1 VKVARHAPCLLA
13 AVLAAL
19 APHAGAARDRSI
31 LWTVKGTHNTV
42 YLLGSIHVLRPGDGG
57 LPAAAEAAYA
67 DAEQLVMEID
77 MDDPASA
84 DPVELLGAMERTA
97 LLPQGTSLRDV
108 LGDDYASVEGRARQA
123 GVDLAVLDR
132 FAPWLVAVTLMQ
144 VELARRG
151 FAPELGIEHSLANR
165 AGEDGKAIAGLET
178 AEQQFAAMGGLPL
191 GQQKR
196 FLMMTL
202 EESAQIDA
210 QLDELLGAWRRGD
223 AEALARLLSAEFEE
237 FPELYRP
244 LTVDRNRAWLDRIEG
259 LLDDRDDY
267 LVVVGALHLVGRHS
281 VVDLLGQR
289 GYEVVQQ

>member
-1 VKVARHAPCLLA
+1 MKVARHAPCLLA

-19 APHAGAARDRSI
+19 APHAGTARDRSI

-196 FLMMTL
+196 FLLMTL

>member
-1 VKVARHAPCLLA
+1 MKVARHAPCLLA

>member
-1 VKVARHAPCLLA
+1 MKLARYAPCLLA

-19 APHAGAARDRSI
+19 APHAGTARDRSI

-108 LGDDYASVEGRARQA
+108 LGGDYASVESRARQA

>member
-1 VKVARHAPCLLA
+1 MKMTRRSVGLLLA
-13 AVLAAL
+13 LLGAIAPQAAV
-19 APHAGAARDRSI
+19 ARDRNI
-31 LWTVKGTHNTV
+31 LWTVRGTHNTV

-57 LPAAAEAAYA
+57 LPPAAEAAYA

-77 MDDPASA
+77 LDDPATA
-84 DPVELLGAMERTA
+84 DPIALLGAMQRTA
-97 LLPQGTSLRDV
+97 LLPDGTSLRKV
-108 LGDDYASVEGRARQA
+108 LGSDYASVEDRARQA
-123 GVDLAVLDR
+123 GVDLAVFDR
-132 FAPWLVAVTLMQ
+132 YAPWLVAVTLMQ
-144 VELARRG
+144 VELAKRG
-151 FAPELGIEHSLANR
+151 FTPEHGIEHSLASR

-223 AEALARLLSAEFEE
+223 TEALARLLSAEFEE

-244 LTVDRNRAWLDRIEG
+244 LTEDRNRAWLGRLVD

-281 VVDLLGQR
+281 VVDLLEQR

>member
-1 VKVARHAPCLLA
+1 MKVARYAPCLLA

-19 APHAGAARDRSI
+19 APHAGTARDRSI

-84 DPVELLGAMERTA
+84 DPGELLGAMERTA

>member
-1 VKVARHAPCLLA
+1 VKIARQAAILSLA
-13 AVLAAL
+13 LLAAL
-19 APHAGAARDRSI
+19 APQEGTARDRSI

-97 LLPQGTSLRDV
+97 LLPEGTSLRAV
-108 LGDDYASVEGRARQA
+108 LGSDYASVEGHARQA
-123 GVDLAVLDR
+123 GVDLAALDR

-165 AGEDGKAIAGLET
+165 ASEDGKAIAGLET
-178 AEQQFAAMGGLPL
+178 AEQQFAAMGSLPL

-202 EESAQIDA
+202 EETAQIDA
-210 QLDELLGAWRRGD
+210 QLDGLLGAWRRGD

-244 LTVDRNRAWLDRIEG
+244 LTVDRNRAWLDRLVD

-281 VVDLLGQR
+281 LVDLLEQR
-289 GYEVVQQ
+289 GYEVRQQ

>member
-1 VKVARHAPCLLA
+1 MTIARLAASLLLA
-13 AVLAAL
+13 LLATL
-19 APHAGAARDRSI
+19 APQAGWTRDRSI
-31 LWTVKGTHNTV
+31 LWTVEGRHNTV
-42 YLLGSIHVLRPGDGG
+42 YLLGSIHVLRAGDGG
-57 LPAAAEAAYA
+57 LPAAAEAAYD

-77 MDDPASA
+77 MDDAAAA
-84 DPVELLGAMERTA
+84 DPAVLLQAMQRTA
-97 LLPQGTSLRDV
+97 LLPEGESLRRV
-108 LGDDYASVEGRARQA
+108 LGSDYAAIEARARQT
-123 GVDLAVLDR
+123 GIDLAVFDR

-151 FAPELGIEHSLANR
+151 FVPELGIEHSLATR
-165 AGEDGKAIAGLET
+165 AGEDGKPIGGLET
-178 AEQQFAAMGGLPL
+178 AEQQFAAMGGLSL
-191 GQQKR
+191 AEQKR

-202 EESAQIDA
+202 EESGQIES

-223 AEALARLLSAEFEE
+223 AAALARVLSAEFEE

-244 LTVDRNRAWLDRIEG
+244 LTEDRNRAWLGRLVD

-281 VVDLLGQR
+281 IVDLLEQR

>member
-1 VKVARHAPCLLA
+1 MKAARYAPCLLA

-19 APHAGAARDRSI
+19 APHAGTARDRSI

-84 DPVELLGAMERTA
+84 DPVGLLGAMERTA

-165 AGEDGKAIAGLET
+165 AGEDGKTIAGLET

-191 GQQKR
+191 SQQKR

-223 AEALARLLSAEFEE
+223 AEALARLLSTEFEE

-281 VVDLLGQR
+281 IVDLLGQR

>member
-1 VKVARHAPCLLA
+1 MKAARYAPCLLA

-19 APHAGAARDRSI
+19 APHAGTARDRSI

-108 LGDDYASVEGRARQA
+108 LGDDYASVEGRARLA

>member
-1 VKVARHAPCLLA
+1 MKIALHATCLLLA
-13 AVLAAL
+13 LLAAL
-19 APHAGAARDRSI
+19 APQAGTARDRSI

-57 LPAAAEAAYA
+57 LPPAAEAAYA

-77 MDDPASA
+77 LDDPASA
-84 DPVELLGAMERTA
+84 DPAALLQAMQRTA
-97 LLPQGTSLRDV
+97 LLPEGTSLREV
-108 LGDDYASVEGRARQA
+108 LGSDYAAIAGRARQA
-123 GVDLAVLDR
+123 GLDLAVFDR

-151 FAPELGIEHSLANR
+151 FSPEHGIEYSLASR

-178 AEQQFAAMGGLPL
+178 AEQQFAAMGGLSL
-191 GQQKR
+191 AQQKR

-202 EESAQIDA
+202 EESGQIDS

-223 AEALARLLSAEFEE
+223 AAALARVLSAEFEA

-244 LTVDRNRAWLDRIEG
+244 LTEDRNRAWLGRLVD

-281 VVDLLGQR
+281 VVDLLEQR

>member
-1 VKVARHAPCLLA
+1 MKAVLHVHCLLA
-13 AVLAAL
+13 ALLAVL
-19 APHAGAARDRSI
+19 APHAGSARDRSI
-31 LWTVKGTHNTV
+31 LWTVKGAHNTV

-57 LPAAAEAAYA
+57 LPKAAEAAYV

-77 MDDPASA
+77 MDDPATA
-84 DPVELLGAMERTA
+84 DPVALLRAMERTA
-97 LLPQGTSLRDV
+97 LLPQGTSLREV
-108 LGDDYASVEGRARQA
+108 LGSDYASVADRARQA
-123 GVDLAVLDR
+123 GVDLAVFDHY
-132 FAPWLVAVTLMQ
+132 APWLVAVTLMQ

-191 GQQKR
+191 AEQKR

-202 EESAQIDA
+202 EETAQIDA
-210 QLDELLGAWRRGD
+210 QLDELLVAWRRGD
-223 AEALARLLSAEFEE
+223 AEALARLLSAEFED

-244 LTVDRNRAWLDRIEG
+244 LTVDRNRAWLGQLLD

>member
-1 VKVARHAPCLLA
+1 MKAARYAPCLLA

-108 LGDDYASVEGRARQA
+108 LGDDYASVEGRARLA

>member
-1 VKVARHAPCLLA
+1 MKVARYAPCLLA

-31 LWTVKGTHNTV
+31 LWAVKGTHNTV

>member
-1 VKVARHAPCLLA
+1 MKLARYAPCLLA

-19 APHAGAARDRSI
+19 APHAGTARDRSI

-84 DPVELLGAMERTA
+84 DPVELLGAMQRTA

-108 LGDDYASVEGRARQA
+108 LGGDYASVESRARQA

>member
-1 VKVARHAPCLLA
+1 MKVARHAPCLLA

-67 DAEQLVMEID
+67 DAEHLVMEID

-84 DPVELLGAMERTA
+84 DPVGLLGAMERTA

-165 AGEDGKAIAGLET
+165 AGEDGKTIAGLET

-223 AEALARLLSAEFEE
+223 AEALARLLSTEFEE

-281 VVDLLGQR
+281 IVDLLGQR

>member
-1 VKVARHAPCLLA
+1 MKVARYAPCLLA

-31 LWTVKGTHNTV
+31 LWAVKGTHNTV

-223 AEALARLLSAEFEE
+223 TEALARLLSAEFEE

>member
-1 VKVARHAPCLLA
+1 MKAARYAPCLLA

>member
-1 VKVARHAPCLLA
+1 MKAARYAPCLLA

-31 LWTVKGTHNTV
+31 LWAVKGTHNTV